1 MFFAKRDSLKSASLI
16 ISISPLYNEHGRHEP
31 PNLMVP
37 GGGQGPTQGLPP
49 AARAQGSS
57 SAVPQQQGL
66 SIKRADKI
74 LNNCY
79 Q

>member
-1 MFFAKRDSLKSASLI
+1 MFFSKRDSLKSTSLI
-16 ISISPLYNEHGRHEP
+16 NISPLSNERGRQQP
-31 PNLMVP
+31 PNMMVP
-37 GGGQGPTQGLPP
+37 AEEQGPMQGLLP
-49 AARAQGSS
+49 AAPAHGSS
-57 SAVPQQQGL
+57 SAVPQQQRP

>member
-1 MFFAKRDSLKSASLI
+1 MFFAKRDSLKSASP
-16 ISISPLYNEHGRHEP
+16 ISISPLYNEQVRQEV
-31 PNLMVP
+31 PNAMVP
-37 GGGQGPTQGLPP
+37 AEGQGPAQGLPP
-49 AARAQGSS
+49 APLAHGSS
-57 SAVPQQQGL
+57 SAVPQQQGP